1 MKKIKSSKKIKS
13 RSQIKISACYIV
25 KNEENNLKRSIDSL
39 INAVDEIILV
49 DTGSTDRTIEIAEG
63 YNAKILNY
71 VWNDD
76 FSTPRNLAIDN
87 SNGDWIIF
95 LDADEF
101 FVKPEKLEKSIKK
114 FLNYEAIIIPRFDI
128 DINNEIINRGWNL
141 RIFKN
146 VNYLRYRGLI
156 HENITNIIDGKLK
169 YVFSDDDLAMYH
181 TGYSSQIIK
190 SKLLRNLEIINR
202 EIEMI
207 GHQPQHDI
215 ALADC
220 YAGLGNSEK
229 ALLHALKA
237 LNSDVDIINGRGDL
251 YHKVLNSMRDLKYP
265 DEKMLLIVER
275 AIKEMPNLP
284 EFYAE
289 RGMILCGLGYIDEAY
304 KSFEKS
310 LEVWKHLD
318 HKVHNDSYFSAAI
331 DKVLER
337 MKEIEEY
344 KGKLK

>member
-1 MKKIKSSKKIKS
+1 MKKIKSSKKFKS

-128 DINNEIINRGWNL
+128 DTNEEIINRGWNL

-181 TGYSSQIIK
+181 TGYSSQIIE

-251 YHKVLNSMRDLKYP
+251 YHKVLN
-265 DEKMLLIVER
+265 
-275 AIKEMPNLP
+275 
-284 EFYAE
+284 
-289 RGMILCGLGYIDEAY
+289 
-304 KSFEKS
+304 
-310 LEVWKHLD
+310 
-318 HKVHNDSYFSAAI
+318 
-331 DKVLER
+331 
-337 MKEIEEY
+337 
-344 KGKLK
+344 